1 MSFQDQILEF
11 KRKALAC
18 KREGDME
25 AAKSYLRQAKQLE
38 QSAAAETNKEES
50 HPEIEEQKNI
60 AAYSDTIQQKDVT
73 ADVMDQEKH
82 DNDDIPRYEDPVN
95 KAIDEANLEELEHK
109 DVRFSDNELIDY
121 KAMQN
126 MREIMSEQFPTEAF
140 FQERILANKRAA
152 LEKKQNN
159 DIPAAKQRLMIAK
172 QLEKAYTI
180 LFQTSQADKE
190 DEDDGEDYSL
200 LDELF
205 AADGTHPQND
215 DGFFEQLFGKSAT
228 VLELDDLDDMDAA
241 LLKDMLEAGMQ
252 VPSVEEVMQSAEERK
267 MAAIAFKKDGN
278 LEAAKAALLESKRL
292 TGKANQLSTL
302 LRTIENGVPQE
313 LDCEVTLEDLMKP
326 GDEKKMT
333 AKSRVE
339 EAPTKKLL
347 SSAEYREQA
356 VKQKQLGNKDAAIA
370 ALRLYKEALAEE
382 EKAKVAA
389 QKKEWIIE
397 LQKEAAQAHE
407 QARRF
412 VYYARF
418 LDEKVGSA
426 MTSAWRLYAESCSSH
441 AKHLSSGIE
450 SASFRL
456 GRRQEKSG
464 LQWISDS
471 DYSFVG
477 TSCDPS
483 ECRIEV
489 SILELIDLEKN
500 KRLCAAL
507 GAAPDKDPGGQ
518 ELNLPDAPSIRVVVT
533 IHLPQNTEVAD
544 ESEQILTFTAS
555 VLSDDRKTYVFGP
568 SQLIH
573 AERGASRLAKLFARR
588 LSRRRCVF
596 IEVFYSHTIVTKG
609 LFSTTSKIEEI
620 SLGSTGLELTAL
632 QEKNFIAM
640 DLPLLDARREV
651 GGKLRLA
658 IRSGSPF
665 GETSNM
671 SNNGGKAETTDRCQ
685 RPVTLENYSQLVFS

>member
-1 MSFQDQILEF
+1 MASQEQILDL

-18 KREGDME
+18 KREGDIE

-38 QSAAAETNKEES
+38 QNAAAETNQEKSPSQVE
-50 HPEIEEQKNI
+50 K
-60 AAYSDTIQQKDVT
+60 QQQEMPACRATVQQEDVT
-73 ADVMDQEKH
+73 DDVVDQEED
-82 DNDDIPRYEDPVN
+82 DNDDAPRYEDPVN
-95 KAIDEANLEELEHK
+95 KAIDEANLEELDHK
-109 DVRFSDNELIDY
+109 DVRFSDTELIDY
-121 KAMQN
+121 EAMQD

-140 FQERILANKRAA
+140 YQERILANKRAA

-159 DIPAAKQRLMIAK
+159 DIPAAKQRLVIAK

-180 LFQTSQADKE
+180 LFQTSQVDQ
-190 DEDDGEDYSL
+190 EDDGEDYSL

-205 AADGTHPQND
+205 AADGAHSEND

-241 LLKDMLEAGMQ
+241 LLKDMMDAGMQ

-267 MAAIAFKKDGN
+267 VAAVAFKKDGN

-302 LRTIENGVPQE
+302 LRAIENGVSEE
-313 LDCEVTLEDLMKP
+313 LDPEVALGDLLKA
-326 GDEKKMT
+326 GDEKKVQS
-333 AKSRVE
+333 KIKE
-339 EAPTKKLL
+339 EVSPTKRLL

-356 VKQKQLGNKDAAIA
+356 VKLKQLGNKDAAIA
-370 ALRLYKEALAEE
+370 ALRLYREALAEE

-397 LQKEAAQAHE
+397 LQKEAALAHE

-412 VYYARF
+412 VYYTRF
-418 LDEKVGSA
+418 MDEKVGSA

-441 AKHLSSGIE
+441 AKDLSLGVE

-456 GRRQEKSG
+456 GRRLEKNG
-464 LQWISDS
+464 LRSIADS
-471 DYSFVG
+471 EYNFLG
-477 TSCDPS
+477 KSCDPS

-489 SILELIDLEKN
+489 SILELIDLHNN
-500 KRLCAAL
+500 KRLCEAV
-507 GAAPDKDPGGQ
+507 GAAPEKNSEGQ
-518 ELNLPDAPSIRVVVT
+518 ELNLPNATSIRVVMI
-533 IHLPQNTEVAD
+533 IHLPRSAEVAD
-544 ESEQILTFTAS
+544 ESEQILTFTANL
-555 VLSDDRKTYVFGP
+555 LSNDTKKYIFGP
-568 SQLIH
+568 SQYIH
-573 AERGASRLAKLFARR
+573 AERGTSRFAKLFARR
-588 LSRRRCVF
+588 LSRRRCVA
-596 IEVFYSHTIVTKG
+596 IEVIYSQTIVTKG
-609 LFSTTSKIEEI
+609 LFSTSSTTEEI
-620 SLGSTGLELTAL
+620 SLGSAAFELTAL

-640 DLPLLDARREV
+640 DLPLFEARREV

-665 GETSNM
+665 GEASNV
-671 SNNGGKAETTDRCQ
+671 STDGGQEESTDPGQ
-685 RPVTLENYSQLVFS
+685 SPNFLENYSQLVFF